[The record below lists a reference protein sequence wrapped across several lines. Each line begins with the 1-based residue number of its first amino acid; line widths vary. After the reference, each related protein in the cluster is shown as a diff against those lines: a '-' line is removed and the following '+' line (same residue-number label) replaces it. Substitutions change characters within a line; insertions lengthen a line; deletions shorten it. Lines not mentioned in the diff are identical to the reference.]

1 MFEGAGDGGKGNF
14 ANRRLLSRM
23 KDALRFALRE
33 IPKRTRPGY
42 HVLGLAATVTVLAFL
57 GPFDTWGRLSW
68 PDRAAFW
75 TLAIGVNWLFGMIV
89 GIAGGLAIEKR
100 GWPAWAG
107 VVAGGSA
114 IASLPGTG
122 AVWLLVSAWMDY
134 RMTGASELAS
144 LYFQVFAIHVALNL
158 LIACFVAARHR
169 RAGTEE
175 GTVGSGGTEEADA
188 ARPPGEPPGAPFLDR
203 IPARLGRDLLH
214 LHMQDHYVEVHTG
227 EGSDLLLLR
236 FRDALREVGG
246 LDGAQVHRSHWVA
259 RAAVAGVERRNGR
272 IALRLVN
279 GRLVPV
285 SRSFAPALRDR
296 GWL

>member
-1 MFEGAGDGGKGNF
+1 
-14 ANRRLLSRM
+14 M
-23 KDALRFALRE
+23 KDALQFALRE
-33 IPKRTRPGY
+33 IPKRIRPGY

-89 GIAGGLAIEKR
+89 GTAAGLAVEKR

-114 IASLPGTG
+114 VASLPGTG
-122 AVWLLVSAWMDY
+122 AVWVLVSAWMDH
-134 RMTGASELAS
+134 RMTGASELAA
-144 LYFQVFAIHVALNL
+144 LYFQVFAIHLMLNL
-158 LIACFVAARHR
+158 IVTGLIIARRR

-175 GTVGSGGTEEADA
+175 RSEGAEGASA

-236 FRDALREVGG
+236 FRDALREVEG

-272 IALRLVN
+272 IALRLAN
-279 GRLVPV
+279 GSRVPV

>member
-23 KDALRFALRE
+23 KDALQFALRE
-33 IPKRTRPGY
+33 IPKRIRPGY

-89 GIAGGLAIEKR
+89 GTAAGLAVEKR

-122 AVWLLVSAWMDY
+122 AVWVLVSAWMDH
-134 RMTGASELAS
+134 RMTGASELAA
-144 LYFQVFAIHVALNL
+144 LYFQVFAIHLMLNL
-158 LIACFVAARHR
+158 IVTGLIIARRR

-175 GTVGSGGTEEADA
+175 RSEGAEEAGA
-188 ARPPGEPPGAPFLDR
+188 ARPPGEPPEAPFLDR

-236 FRDALREVGG
+236 FRDALREVEG

-272 IALRLVN
+272 IALRLAN
-279 GRLVPV
+279 GSRVPV